1 VDNILTMKSGSR
13 HTIGFNEQW
22 VPKPQKEGGK
32 QKGALVVGMG
42 IHKRDG
48 VYWFNN
54 RKIKDLIAFCRRE
67 GLIVAPDC
75 NLGPNDR

>member
-1 VDNILTMKSGSR
+1 MDNIITMRSGDR
-13 HTIGFNEQW
+13 LIKGGNELW
-22 VPKPQKEGGK
+22 RDKPQTLNTTKKTINNLGI
-32 QKGALVVGMG
+32 G
-42 IHKRDG
+42 IHKRNG

-67 GLIVAPDC
+67 DLIVAPDA

>member
-1 VDNILTMKSGSR
+1 MRSGTR
-13 HTIGFNEQW
+13 HTVEANEKW

-32 QKGALVVGMG
+32 QKTLSSFGLG
-42 IHKRDG
+42 IHKRKG

-54 RKIKDLIAFCRRE
+54 HKVKDLIAFCRRE
-67 GLIVAPDC
+67 GLIVAPDA